1 MSICLLRS
9 RQHAASKGSP
19 VFNILLAYV
28 KDLVA
33 KSPARLV
40 GYGSAIAVAGALK
53 LADLLGVSLPTE
65 VLDGVK
71 AIAALVVIELI
82 RRFVYSPNTT
92 QNIAI
97 RAAVTGDIDIGSPPK
112 G

>member
-1 MSICLLRS
+1 MSICPLRS
-9 RQHAASKGSP
+9 RRHAASKGSP
-19 VFNILLAYV
+19 VFNIVLAYV
-28 KDLVA
+28 KDLIA

-53 LADLLGVSLPTE
+53 LADLLGVSLPTD
-65 VLDGVK
+65 VLDGVQ
-71 AIAALVVIELI
+71 AIAAFAVIELI